1 MGIIMLKDV
10 QYGGVTQS
18 EMETTLDDYQ
28 TKEDDGLETTSNEV
42 VGAINELNMNKQNII
57 EDSLTTSIKNIPGA
71 INQLNS
77 YKIAA
82 VNLPHITGNN
92 YSTLM
97 ASLLNFFENSI
108 GVQEVRLVRFTPS
121 FYEQYFKGFAQL
133 AICYKNSTGAY
144 HTYLP
149 TVGMSSY
156 YYDGNWHWQQ
166 ETRTNVTPS

>member
-1 MGIIMLKDV
+1 MLKDV

-28 TKEDDGLETTSNEV
+28 TKEDDGLETVSKEIV
-42 VGAINELNMNKQNII
+42 DAINELNMNKQNII

-82 VNLPHITGNN
+82 VNLPSVQGNS

-97 ASLLNFFENSI
+97 TNLLSFYENNI
-108 GVQEVRLVRFTPS
+108 GAQEVRFVRFVPS
-121 FYEQYFKGFAQL
+121 YYDIYFKGYAQV
-133 AICYKNSTGAY
+133 AICYKNGNNAY

>member
-1 MGIIMLKDV
+1 MGVIMLKDV

-18 EMETTLDDYQ
+18 EMETTLDGYQ
-28 TKEDDGLETTSNEV
+28 TKEDSGLETTSNEV

-57 EDSLTTSIKNIPGA
+57 ENSLTTSIKNIPGA

-77 YKIAA
+77 YKVSA
-82 VNLPHITGNN
+82 VNLPTVRGSN

-97 ASLLNFFENSI
+97 ANLLSFFENDI
-108 GVQEVRLVRFTPS
+108 GAQEVRFVRFVPS
-121 FYEQYFKGFAQL
+121 YYDTYFKGFSQV
-133 AICYKNSTGAY
+133 AICYKNSAGAY

-156 YYDGNWHWQQ
+156 YYDNNWHWQQ
-166 ETRTNVTPS
+166 ESRTNVTPS